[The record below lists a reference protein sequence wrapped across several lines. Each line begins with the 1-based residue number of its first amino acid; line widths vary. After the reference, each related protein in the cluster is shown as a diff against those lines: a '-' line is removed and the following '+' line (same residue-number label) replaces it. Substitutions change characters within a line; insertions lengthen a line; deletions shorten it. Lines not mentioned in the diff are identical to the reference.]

1 MSIVNEFDVLTAP
14 LSGVHLVEAN
24 AGTGKTWNIEALV
37 VRLLIDK
44 RLEPSQ
50 VLVVTFTDAAA
61 QELRERILKRINEV
75 FEVLTASKYEG
86 EDHFLNNLS
95 TKYRLNPAVLEH
107 LEYCKSTFD
116 EASIYT
122 IHSFCKQVLTDFRF
136 ESGLESE
143 LQIMPDSRMIQQE
156 VIKDEWRSLNH
167 RFSQDPESNLADIL
181 SGKVSLSQLENSFD
195 TYSANSGLKLDL
207 DPVSLLAHAKAS
219 VKSRWSAVDPSQWTY
234 EYIDALKEAIHT
246 WENQKDEIRQ
256 QWYDVQ
262 YNQWQYDY
270 SRYGTVWEK
279 TLELFLSTPFVKV
292 NETHILKYTSQFHTQ
307 AVLHRDNS
315 APRPDHLF
323 FELIDFLYHA
333 KAVLENLIL
342 RESCER
348 MKRSYLQKRQ
358 QQQIL
363 VFDDL
368 LAFTER
374 ALDPTQHGENAK
386 VLAEALRVKYPVAL
400 IDEFQDTDQTQYS
413 IFRRLYVDHNQENL
427 LLYMIGDPKQ
437 SIYLFRGAD
446 LKTYFKARK
455 DAKSTYTLSRNFRST
470 QALVDGINAVFGGK
484 NSFLDDE
491 LTYHLS
497 SAKKQTSSLSVPHE
511 SDAPLR
517 FVDIKAR
524 NDNKVPRELAVMK
537 WVVSSIARLLV
548 GEVNETTILDPSSG
562 SPRPIHPGDIAILV
576 SAHYQSRQIKRLLY
590 EAGIPAVESG
600 DASVFASEEAGYLN
614 LLLDVILDPRR
625 VRKMRA
631 LLTSPLLGLNNEQIL
646 AAERDE
652 FEWSRFVDTFRI
664 GEQFI
669 SQKGILA
676 GLRYVYDRLDIEKN
690 LVKRAGGERSLT
702 NLRHLGELLH
712 REEESQRRSLAGL
725 ASWLL
730 VQRNDANAVKSDE
743 RSMRLESDD
752 ERVHIMTMHS
762 SKGLQFTIVYAPFL
776 WSQAWGKKSELFY
789 ALDPESAK
797 YERIYDPDNH
807 VQSEK
812 GKYQSRIES
821 LQDRIRLLYV
831 TLTRAEQRCYVPFSS
846 AKDFQTSPLYSVL
859 ASRLQKDGT
868 STHELGL
875 SLVASK
881 SSQMNIPED
890 WNHNTLVEHVLLELA
905 KEHANCI
912 HYERYT
918 EYEKTIY
925 YVKKSQEELISVREF
940 QLVNEHR
947 LFPGRL
953 VSSYSSLQR
962 KYGQDSTFDA
972 VQRDEHTELPD
983 DPLDKFEI
991 APGIS
996 NVSAEQKAIMNFPKG
1011 AHTGNFWHELLETV
1025 DFDDPSNWNQIVKE
1039 TGMKYGITNI
1049 SDVETLARL
1058 IRNTVE
1064 SPIGKHPTFSSLNP
1078 HLSHLKLAGLRRSQ
1092 TLREM
1097 EFLYPYSVSELH
1109 SLIDELFDGF
1119 PYSENI
1125 SGLANIKKQDTVNLL
1140 TGLVDLVFESNG
1152 MYFIL
1157 DYKSN
1162 HLGDSFKSYA
1172 HSEIELDIR
1181 INGYMIQYHLYTA
1194 ALIKYLSKQI
1204 RDFSYERHFGGVFY
1218 LYWRG
1223 LNSIDTNGVFFDKP
1237 SWEMIAPFT
1246 GNLSVDP
1253 NISVEANI
1261 GGTIKSDIRLGA
1273 S

>member
-1 MSIVNEFDVLTAP
+1 
-14 LSGVHLVEAN
+14 
-24 AGTGKTWNIEALV
+24 
-37 VRLLIDK
+37 
-44 RLEPSQ
+44 
-50 VLVVTFTDAAA
+50 
-61 QELRERILKRINEV
+61 
-75 FEVLTASKYEG
+75 
-86 EDHFLNNLS
+86 
-95 TKYRLNPAVLEH
+95 
-107 LEYCKSTFD
+107 
-116 EASIYT
+116 
-122 IHSFCKQVLTDFRF
+122 
-136 ESGLESE
+136 
-143 LQIMPDSRMIQQE
+143 
-156 VIKDEWRSLNH
+156 
-167 RFSQDPESNLADIL
+167 
-181 SGKVSLSQLENSFD
+181 
-195 TYSANSGLKLDL
+195 
-207 DPVSLLAHAKAS
+207 
-219 VKSRWSAVDPSQWTY
+219 
-234 EYIDALKEAIHT
+234 
-246 WENQKDEIRQ
+246 
-256 QWYDVQ
+256 
-262 YNQWQYDY
+262 
-270 SRYGTVWEK
+270 
-279 TLELFLSTPFVKV
+279 
-292 NETHILKYTSQFHTQ
+292 
-307 AVLHRDNS
+307 
-315 APRPDHLF
+315 
-323 FELIDFLYHA
+323 
-333 KAVLENLIL
+333 
-342 RESCER
+342 
-348 MKRSYLQKRQ
+348 
-358 QQQIL
+358 
-363 VFDDL
+363 
-368 LAFTER
+368 
-374 ALDPTQHGENAK
+374 
-386 VLAEALRVKYPVAL
+386 
-400 IDEFQDTDQTQYS
+400 
-413 IFRRLYVDHNQENL
+413 
-427 LLYMIGDPKQ
+427 
-437 SIYLFRGAD
+437 
-446 LKTYFKARK
+446 
-455 DAKSTYTLSRNFRST
+455 
-470 QALVDGINAVFGGK
+470 
-484 NSFLDDE
+484 
-491 LTYHLS
+491 
-497 SAKKQTSSLSVPHE
+497 
-511 SDAPLR
+511 
-517 FVDIKAR
+517 
-524 NDNKVPRELAVMK
+524 
-537 WVVSSIARLLV
+537 
-548 GEVNETTILDPSSG
+548 
-562 SPRPIHPGDIAILV
+562 
-576 SAHYQSRQIKRLLY
+576 
-590 EAGIPAVESG
+590 
-600 DASVFASEEAGYLN
+600 
-614 LLLDVILDPRR
+614 
-625 VRKMRA
+625 
-631 LLTSPLLGLNNEQIL
+631 
-646 AAERDE
+646 
-652 FEWSRFVDTFRI
+652 
-664 GEQFI
+664 
-669 SQKGILA
+669 
-676 GLRYVYDRLDIEKN
+676 
-690 LVKRAGGERSLT
+690 
-702 NLRHLGELLH
+702 
-712 REEESQRRSLAGL
+712 
-725 ASWLL
+725 
-730 VQRNDANAVKSDE
+730 
-743 RSMRLESDD
+743 
-752 ERVHIMTMHS
+752 
-762 SKGLQFTIVYAPFL
+762 
-776 WSQAWGKKSELFY
+776 
-789 ALDPESAK
+789 
-797 YERIYDPDNH
+797 
-807 VQSEK
+807 
-812 GKYQSRIES
+812 
-821 LQDRIRLLYV
+821 
-831 TLTRAEQRCYVPFSS
+831 
-846 AKDFQTSPLYSVL
+846 
-859 ASRLQKDGT
+859 
-868 STHELGL
+868 
-875 SLVASK
+875 
-881 SSQMNIPED
+881 
-890 WNHNTLVEHVLLELA
+890 LA